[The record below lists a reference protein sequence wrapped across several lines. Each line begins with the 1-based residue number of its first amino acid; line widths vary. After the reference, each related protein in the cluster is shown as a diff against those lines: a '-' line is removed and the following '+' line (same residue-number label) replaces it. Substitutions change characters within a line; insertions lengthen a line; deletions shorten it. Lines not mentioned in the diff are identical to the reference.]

1 MFWKISCASNCLIP
15 DCASM
20 HPLRAPAGK
29 TRALL
34 GGVCFGLA
42 VCIAGPLWSQTGTS
56 IEITRDGSDPSL
68 AGQGDV
74 VFTHL
79 DFGGIAPAPTGD
91 TSLRFEPNAGQLAE
105 PVEYFARGRGYEV
118 ALHDGGAIV
127 SLYNGDGSERP
138 IASEPARRGQAGKPE
153 RAAPRQ
159 LTVRRFGMTFVGMND
174 SAEPQGRHKQ
184 ASRTNY
190 LIGEDQAD
198 WHTDIANYARV
209 RYAQAYDGIDLV
221 FRGDQG
227 RIRHDFIVAPGA
239 DPDQIEVRY
248 RGADHLTVTEAG
260 DLVLDLGE
268 QDLIQNAPV
277 AFQQGSDGTRER
289 VEAQYAIEGD
299 TVRFELGEYDSDRQL
314 VIDPTLEYSSY
325 FGGSGNDGPA
335 GLDVD
340 ADGNIYVFMAT
351 ESPGLATAGAF
362 QETRGAIRT
371 VDSETLNCPDC
382 TDSND
387 SGFVERTTIAGTF
400 SILVSKFSADGT
412 TLIWS
417 TYVSSDQ
424 GGTGRG
430 IGTNSVAVTPGGEA
444 AFGMPRLLGPGLP
457 LVNETQGFPAA
468 GAADYI
474 AKLNNSGDDLVF
486 ATYLQS
492 GSTGFLRGLDVSSA
506 GQIAAAGWAD
516 QDHSLPVANP
526 LAGQSCPDS
535 GGFQRDIYIVRFQ
548 SGGTLDFLSCLA
560 GDRTG
565 EQGRGIE
572 YGDDGLVYV
581 LGRTNSTD
589 FPTTPDAIQPDLS
602 SPGATDMAIS
612 VIDPDLSTLE
622 YSTYLGPDQPGHA
635 TIIDFTGGPG
645 NNSQP
650 AFFPIDIGVD
660 AMGKIYVTGVTNL
673 LHYPTTDNALK
684 VNLNHP
690 LTSYTGEEFTSPTW
704 DIYVTKL
711 DRFNAVLDYSTY
723 LGGANSE
730 DGLHAMQ
737 VDGAGNAYI
746 LTVTDSDDYPTAAAI
761 QDTLMG
767 QTSIAVTRLAPSGAL
782 SWSTYLGTAND
793 TVNQIPGGLA
803 LRDDD
808 LVFASSTL
816 SDAWPV
822 TPDAFQ
828 GALAGERDTT
838 INILDTSGDT
848 DSDGDGV
855 IDPADAFPAD
865 AAEWRDTDGNGTGNV
880 ADTDDDG
887 DGTDDSA
894 DAFPLIP
901 SEQVDSD
908 GDGVGDNLDQFPGDA
923 LAAFDFDGDGT
934 ADFADDDMDNDG
946 AANAE
951 DVFKLA
957 PGAQLDCDNDGGEPF
972 PDPAMADAFDP
983 DDDND
988 GVPDAEDIAP
998 FDDNRPIRTFEAFDP
1013 SITQV
1018 FKSPLPAGFEMV
1030 AGADGAWTAA
1040 GDRAF
1045 GGDGS
1050 LSSYDVMT
1058 CGTPQSLDVIN
1069 DATESGLGEY
1079 VDIEEAEIIGVDGC
1093 GLDFRFQLRG
1103 DLLNEGDPMLDGV
1116 LYRVWIDF
1124 DEPFFDGDA
1133 FADAEI
1139 SPGVG
1144 VDGNLE
1150 YVPQGSGISNIDISG
1165 NELRYRVALSELS
1178 GADPVGVFFDAA
1190 DFVENDFN
1198 TTAASTVNAPAMEP
1212 PPAPETNA
1220 VRLVDDSTG
1229 GQLSFRYRVDS
1240 EAGSDFLRVFLD
1252 GSMVVEESGDSGWQ
1266 LFTQDVAPG
1275 QHTLR
1280 FEYNKD
1286 ASGSAGVDAAWI
1298 DNVAMNEPD
1307 LIFQSGG
1314 ETTPSGERVTCI
1326 D

>member
-1 MFWKISCASNCLIP
+1 MYCF
-15 DCASM
+15 
-20 HPLRAPAGK
+20 HRGTPAVIL
-29 TRALL
+29 T
-34 GGVCFGLA
+34 
-42 VCIAGPLWSQTGTS
+42 AG
-56 IEITRDGSDPSL
+56 SL
-68 AGQGDV
+68 A
-74 VFTHL
+74 
-79 DFGGIAPAPTGD
+79 IAATAGASPHATEPPTTGD

-118 ALHDGGAIV
+118 ALHEGGAIV
-127 SLYNGDGSERP
+127 SLYRGDGSERP
-138 IASEPARRGQAGKPE
+138 IAGEPERGQAGKPE

-159 LTVRRFGMTFVGMND
+159 LTVRRFGMAFVDMND
-174 SAEPQGRHKQ
+174 AAEPQGRHKQ

-239 DPDQIEVRY
+239 DPDQIQVRY

-277 AFQQGSDGTRER
+277 VFQQGPDGTRER

-299 TVRFELGEYDSDRQL
+299 TVRFELGEYDSERQL

-325 FGGSGNDGPA
+325 FGGSGIDGPD

-340 ADGNIYVFMAT
+340 ADGNIYVFMET

-362 QETRGAIRT
+362 QETRGATRT
-371 VDSETLNCPDC
+371 VDTQPLNCPDC

-387 SGFVERTTIAGTF
+387 SGFVDRTTIAGTF

-417 TYVSSDQ
+417 TYVSSDE

-457 LVNETQGFPAA
+457 LVNETQGFPAT

-474 AKLNNSGDDLVF
+474 AKLNNSGDALVF

-492 GSTGFLRGLDVSSA
+492 GSSGFLRGLDMSSA
-506 GQIAAAGWAD
+506 GQVAAAGWAD

-560 GDRTG
+560 GDGTG
-565 EQGRGIE
+565 DQGRGIE

-589 FPTTPDAIQPDLS
+589 FPTTADAIQPDLS

-612 VIDPDLSTLE
+612 VIDPDASSLV
-622 YSTYLGPDQPGHA
+622 YSTYLGPDMPGHA
-635 TIIDFTGGPG
+635 TTIDATGNPSNDSHIGAL
-645 NNSQP
+645 

-673 LHYPTTDNALK
+673 LHYPTTDNALNG
-684 VNLNHP
+684 NLNHP
-690 LTSYTGEEFTSPTW
+690 LTSYTGEEVTSPTW
-704 DIYVTKL
+704 DIYVTRL

-723 LGGANSE
+723 LGGSNSE
-730 DGLHAMQ
+730 DGLHAMEI
-737 VDGAGNAYI
+737 DGAGNAYI

-767 QTSIAVTRLAPSGAL
+767 RTSIAVTRLAPSGAL

-793 TVNQIPGGLA
+793 IVNQVPGGLA
-803 LRDDD
+803 LRGDD

-816 SDAWPV
+816 SEAWPV

-828 GALAGERDTT
+828 GAFAGERDTT

-894 DAFPLIP
+894 DAFPLIAG
-901 SEQVDSD
+901 EQADSD

-934 ADFADDDMDNDG
+934 ADFADDDMDDDG
-946 AANAE
+946 AANGD

-957 PGAQLDCDNDGGEPF
+957 PGAQLDCDNDRAF
-972 PDPAMADAFDP
+972 SFRNPAMADAFDP

-1013 SITQV
+1013 SSPQT
-1018 FKSPLPAGFEMV
+1018 FKSPLPTGFEMV
-1030 AGADGAWTAA
+1030 AGAEGAWTAA
-1040 GDRAF
+1040 GDSAF

-1050 LSSYDVMT
+1050 LSTYDVMT
-1058 CGTPQSLDVIN
+1058 CGTPQSLTVI
-1069 DATESGLGEY
+1069 DDPSPQPDLEGY
-1079 VDIEEAEIIGVDGC
+1079 IDIEEAEVIGVDGC
-1093 GLDFRFQLRG
+1093 GIDFRFQFRG
-1103 DLLNEGDPMLDGV
+1103 PTLDEGNPMLEGLV
-1116 LYRVWIDF
+1116 YRVFIDF
-1124 DEPFFDGDA
+1124 DQPFFEGNV
-1133 FADAEI
+1133 FEDAEI
-1139 SPGVG
+1139 SPGIG
-1144 VDGNLE
+1144 GDANLE
-1150 YVPQGSGISNIDISG
+1150 YASFSDNVSNLDISG
-1165 NELRYRVALSELS
+1165 NEVRYRVALSALA
-1178 GADPVGVFFDAA
+1178 GADPVAVFFDA
-1190 DFVENDFN
+1190 VDFN
-1198 TTAASTVNAPAMEP
+1198 KDNQSNVTEERTVNAPAMDP

-1220 VRLVDDSTG
+1220 VRLVDDSIG

-1275 QHTLR
+1275 EHTLR

-1307 LIFQSGG
+1307 LIFQGGG
-1314 ETTPSGERVTCI
+1314 EITPSGERVTCI